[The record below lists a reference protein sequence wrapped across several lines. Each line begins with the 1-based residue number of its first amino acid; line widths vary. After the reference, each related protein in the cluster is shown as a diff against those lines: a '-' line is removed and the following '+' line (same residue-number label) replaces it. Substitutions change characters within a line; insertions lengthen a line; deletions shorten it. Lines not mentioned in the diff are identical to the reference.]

1 MKARP
6 SRHFVEQADVEKV
19 VLTAVNWDSIHTIAS
34 AMVASHA
41 QSDRC
46 SILESWGEIG
56 SCDVRSMK
64 YVRCEPPRA
73 LFQTGLAQ
81 K

>member
-1 MKARP
+1 MLKPHP
-6 SRHFVEQADVEKV
+6 SPRFVEQADVEKV

-41 QSDRC
+41 RNDRC
-46 SILESWGEIG
+46 SWGKIG

-73 LFQTGLAQ
+73 LCQTGLAQ